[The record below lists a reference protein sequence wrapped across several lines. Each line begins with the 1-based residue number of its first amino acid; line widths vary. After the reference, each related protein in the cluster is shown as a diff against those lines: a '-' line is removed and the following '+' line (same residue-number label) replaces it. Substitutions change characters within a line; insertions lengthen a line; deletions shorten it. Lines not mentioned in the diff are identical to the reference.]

1 MIASSKLS
9 TIIWLGD
16 TTSIPKGWAIPTSGK
31 KLRIKVPLKD
41 GFREFVIM
49 TKDSISD
56 TLKVI
61 KFCTDVFGA
70 IVKALLYALPYEY
83 IPLPSL
89 DNELAKTYND
99 PVDQVYFKVLVH

>member
-16 TTSIPKGWAIPTSGK
+16 ITSVPKGWVIPTSGK
-31 KLRIKVPLKD
+31 KLRIRVLVKD

-49 TKDSISD
+49 TKDPISN
-56 TLKVI
+56 TPKVI

-70 IVKALLYALPYEY
+70 IVEAPPYALPYEN
-83 IPLPSL
+83 IPFTKP
-89 DNELAKTYND
+89 DNKLR
-99 PVDQVYFKVLVH
+99 